1 MPPRTRRPAQTV
13 AEQHAEW
20 LGLLRPDGPFLAL
33 PVLVEALPQGLDV
46 VPAETRDE
54 IRQAWGQVQ
63 EDPDLLLP
71 GWYDRVLRNLLGIPF
86 NALVQG
92 STIKEL
98 YHRARP
104 DFVAYGPS
112 PAGRAMRLFIYKH
125 PWDEQLTRG
134 HGDQPSPVEQAAA
147 LCRETGV
154 PLALV
159 TNGRFWILVH
169 ARPGEAMSSAVFDAD
184 LWMEEPVLLRA
195 FATLLGARRS
205 LAPAER
211 PDGTPS
217 DGLSSLF
224 ARSAQAQAQVT
235 DTLGR
240 QVWQAVE
247 LLVGEL
253 ARLDRESGG
262 TLLADVA
269 ERDIYRAALIVLMRL
284 VFLLYAEEQELLPT
298 DELYRLSYGVASLY
312 DRLSKER
319 DQQGEEVADRR
330 SAAWYR
336 LLALFRAVHGGSEHP
351 DLRIP
356 AYGGSLFD
364 PSGFEWL
371 ASAPVTDRVVHEVL
385 DALLILRHKRGKA
398 AAERLSYK
406 GLDVEQ
412 IGHVYEGLL
421 EFSCLKVDE
430 PYVGLIGRD
439 RPELPLR
446 LLEEEYAKGTASFLD
461 WLKIKCGATSKQL
474 EKALA
479 KVPDTEQAAALH
491 AACDNDEEL
500 AGRIRP
506 FFGLLRPDLRRDPT
520 VYPAKSVLF
529 TQVGDRRATGTHYTP
544 KSLAQEIVQHTL
556 APLCHRPGPA
566 EGAPED
572 EWRVKP
578 AAELLEL
585 KVCDPAMGSGAFLV
599 SACRYI
605 AERIVDAW
613 KRDGVPEDVL
623 DLLGPDHD
631 RDDLLLFAKRRTA
644 ASCIYGVDR
653 DDMAV
658 ELAKL
663 SLWIETLA
671 KDKPF
676 SFLDH
681 ALRHGDS
688 LVGLIDEAQVTSFH
702 LDPKRGR
709 EINARFGNIID
720 DLVPMLTRAQELREE
735 IEAFPADDIERVA
748 EKRGKLAEAERL
760 TGSLRLA
767 ADAVAAAALSTAGR
781 PEDVLDA
788 RLRDL
793 ADEVQAALG
802 GGRGKQPDDFAR
814 EPASSPVEALLHD
827 KLESW
832 LKGTRKTSVKPFHWS
847 LEFPEVM
854 RRGGF
859 SAVVGN
865 PPFIGGQR
873 LTGAMGTD
881 MREYLVQHIGGGQ
894 RGSADL
900 CAYFYLRDLSIT
912 NNGRVG
918 IIATNTLA
926 QGDTR
931 EVGLAQ
937 ARDKG
942 WDIYRA
948 EKSQPWPGTASLE
961 VSLVWTGRPA
971 PEEKLI
977 LDGRQVV
984 GITSSLDPQSRVVG
998 DPYRLA
1004 ANADQ
1009 AFQGSNVLG
1018 KGFLLEPEKAQE
1030 LINKDSRN
1038 KDVLFPYMGGED
1050 LNSRWDLSAP
1060 RWVINFH
1067 DWDEEKARTYPDCFE
1082 IVERE
1087 VKPFREKNNDR
1098 RRREIWWQFTR
1109 PTVDLYEA
1117 IAPLGRVLAFARVS
1131 RTGLPV
1137 FVPVGAVM
1145 SEQTVVIATDR
1156 DAYLALLSS
1165 SMHYFWWTVKGN
1177 STMRTDSRYT
1187 PSDGFETFAQPT
1199 LIERMDDAGNRLES
1213 IRSQIMLQ
1221 ARVGLTEIYGRVH
1234 DVHVSSREVSNLRQ
1248 AHIEVDEAVR
1258 ESYALD
1264 EELEPAIR
1272 EAEALV
1278 TSGSLPSWREIE
1290 LKHGFYETGQGV
1302 RFTISPQARDLVL
1315 DKLLVLNHYRYRQ
1328 EVAQGLHKRKGS
1340 RKKGSVAEGRLSGS
1354 AVDALLATEDP
1365 SAAEPAFDGL
1375 FAPPDALF

>member
-13 AEQHAEW
+13 PEQHAEW

-33 PVLVEALPQGLDV
+33 PVLVEVLPQGLET

-63 EDPDLLLP
+63 DDPDLLLP
-71 GWYDRVLRNLLGIPF
+71 GWYDRVLRTLLGIKF

-92 STIKEL
+92 STIAEL
-98 YHRARP
+98 YGRARP
-104 DFVAYGPS
+104 DLVAYGPS

-125 PWDEQLTRG
+125 PWDEHLTRG
-134 HGDQPSPVEQAAA
+134 RGDRPSPVERAAA
-147 LCRETGV
+147 LCRDTGV

-169 ARPGEAMSSAVFDAD
+169 ARPGEATSTAVFDAD
-184 LWMEEPVLLRA
+184 LWLEEPVLLRA

-217 DGLSSLF
+217 DGLASLF

-240 QVWQAVE
+240 QVRQAVE

-298 DELYRLSYGVASLY
+298 DELYRLSYGVAALY
-312 DRLSKER
+312 DRLSTER
-319 DQQGEEVADRR
+319 DQHGEEVGDRR

-364 PSGFEWL
+364 PSEFEWL

-430 PYVGLIGRD
+430 PYVGLLGRNE
-439 RPELPLR
+439 PELPLR
-446 LLEEEYAKGTASFLD
+446 RLEAAHAKGAASFLV
-461 WLKIKCGATSKQL
+461 WLKDECGATPKQL

-479 KVPDTEQAAALH
+479 KAPDTVQAAALH

-506 FFGLLRPDLRRDPT
+506 FFGLLRPDLRGDPT

-572 EWRVKP
+572 EWQPKP
-578 AAELLEL
+578 AAELLAL
-585 KVCDPAMGSGAFLV
+585 KICDPAMGSGAFLV

-605 AERIVDAW
+605 AERVVDAW
-613 KRDGVPEDVL
+613 ERDGVPGDVL

-631 RDDLLLFAKRRTA
+631 REDLLVFAKRRTA
-644 ASCIYGVDR
+644 ASCMYGVDR

-663 SLWIETLA
+663 SMWIETLA

-688 LVGLIDEAQVTSFH
+688 LVGLIDEAQVLAFH
-702 LDPKRGR
+702 LDPQRGGMV
-709 EINARFGNIID
+709 NARIGNIME
-720 DLVPMLTRAQELREE
+720 DLAPMLTRAQELREE
-735 IEAFPADDIERVA
+735 IEAFSADDIERVA
-748 EKRGKLAEAERL
+748 EKGRKLAEAERL
-760 TGSLRLA
+760 TESLRLA
-767 ADAVAAAALSTAGR
+767 ADSVTAAALSTAGC
-781 PEDVLDA
+781 PEDVLDK
-788 RLRDL
+788 RLGDL
-793 ADEVQAALG
+793 ADEL
-802 GGRGKQPDDFAR
+802 QPVLQVERAEQTKDLAR
-814 EPASSPVEALLHD
+814 EAVSSPLEEQLRG

-832 LKGTRKTSVKPFHWS
+832 LKGTRKEPVRPFHWS

-881 MREYLVQHIGGGQ
+881 MREYLVHHIGGGR

-900 CAYFYLRDLSIT
+900 CAYFYLRDLAIT

-961 VSLVWTGRPA
+961 VSLVWTGHPKA
-971 PEEKLI
+971 DEKPI
-977 LDGRQVV
+977 LDGREVI

-998 DPYRLA
+998 DPFRLA

-1009 AFQGSNVLG
+1009 SFQGSNILG
-1018 KGFLLEPEKAQE
+1018 KGFLLDPEVAQE
-1030 LINKDSRN
+1030 LIDKDPRN
-1038 KDVLFPYMGGED
+1038 KDVLFPCLGGED

-1067 DWDEEKARTYPDCFE
+1067 DWDEDRARTYPDCFE

-1087 VKPFREKNNDR
+1087 VKPFRSTNNDK
-1098 RRREIWWQFTR
+1098 RRREIWWRFTR
-1109 PTVDLYEA
+1109 PTVELYDKISDLERVIV
-1117 IAPLGRVLAFARVS
+1117 IALVS
-1131 RTGLPV
+1131 RLVMPSFVATGHVLSHKLCV
-1137 FVPVGAVM
+1137 FAMDDPA
-1145 SEQTVVIATDR
+1145 S
-1156 DAYLALLSS
+1156 LALLSS
-1165 SMHYFWWTVKGN
+1165 AWHYHWAWASS
-1177 STMRTDSRYT
+1177 STMKADLNYS
-1187 PSDGFETFAQPT
+1187 PSDVYETFVKPSSTA
-1199 LIERMDDAGNRLES
+1199 RMREAGSELEA
-1213 IRSQIMLQ
+1213 
-1221 ARVGLTEIYGRVH
+1221 ARREVMEKDKVGLTDLYRKLH
-1234 DVHVSSREVSNLRQ
+1234 DVSAHSLGIARLRRS
-1248 AHIEVDEAVR
+1248 HIEVDEAVR
-1258 ESYALD
+1258 EAYAL
-1264 EELEPAIR
+1264 EEEREPAIR
-1272 EAEALV
+1272 EFESRVASE
-1278 TSGSLPSWREIE
+1278 SLPLWRDLE
-1290 LKHGFYETGQGV
+1290 LEHGFHVMRQGTL
-1302 RFTISPQARDLVL
+1302 FTISPLARDVVL
-1315 DKLLVLNHYRYRQ
+1315 DKLLALNHYRYQQ
-1328 EVAQGLHKRKGS
+1328 EVKQGLRRKNGGGKRTSATGGQ
-1340 RKKGSVAEGRLSGS
+1340 RRGAAGDASVEGEEAD
-1354 AVDALLATEDP
+1354 AVEP
-1365 SAAEPAFDGL
+1365 SLDGL
-1375 FAPPDALF
+1375 FPPPGAMF

>member
-1 MPPRTRRPAQTV
+1 MPPRTRRPVQSV
-13 AEQHAEW
+13 PEQHAEW
-20 LGLLRPDGPFLAL
+20 LGLLRPDGPLLAL
-33 PVLVEALPQGLDV
+33 PVLVEALPQGLDT

-54 IRQAWGQVQ
+54 IRQAWTQVQ
-63 EDPDLLLP
+63 DAPDLLLP
-71 GWYDRVLRNLLGIPF
+71 GWYDRVLRTLLGIPF

-92 STIKEL
+92 STIDEL
-98 YHRARP
+98 YRRARP
-104 DFVAYGPS
+104 DLVAYGPS

-125 PWDEQLTRG
+125 SWDEPLTRG
-134 HGDQPSPVEQAAA
+134 RGDRPSPVEQAAA

-169 ARPGEAMSSAVFDAD
+169 ARHKEATSTAVFDAD
-184 LWMEEPVLLRA
+184 LWLEEPLLLRA

-217 DGLSSLF
+217 DGLASLY

-240 QVWQAVE
+240 QVRQAVE

-262 TLLADVA
+262 TLLADVP

-298 DELYRLSYGVASLY
+298 DELYRLSYGVAALY
-312 DRLSKER
+312 DRLSAER
-319 DQQGEEVADRR
+319 DQQGEEVGDRR

-430 PYVGLIGRD
+430 PYVGLMGKLE
-439 RPELPLR
+439 PELPLHR
-446 LLEEEYAKGTASFLD
+446 LEEEHAKGTKSFAA
-461 WLKIKCGATSKQL
+461 WLKDECGATPKQV
-474 EKALA
+474 EKALGT
-479 KVPDTEQAAALH
+479 PPNTEQAAALH

-500 AGRIRP
+500 AARIRP
-506 FFGLLRPDLRRDPT
+506 FFGLLRSDLRGDPT
-520 VYPAKSVLF
+520 VYPAGSVLF

-572 EWRVKP
+572 EWQPKP
-578 AAELLEL
+578 ADELLSL

-605 AERIVDAW
+605 AERVVDAW
-613 KRDGVPEDVL
+613 ERDGVPADVL
-623 DLLGPDHD
+623 DLLGPEHG
-631 RDDLLLFAKRRTA
+631 RDDLLIFAKRRTA
-644 ASCIYGVDR
+644 ASCMYGVDR

-688 LVGLIDEAQVTSFH
+688 LVGLIDEAQVWSFH
-702 LDPKRGR
+702 LDYRRGG
-709 EINARFGNIID
+709 EVNARFGNVMD
-720 DLVPMLTRAQELREE
+720 DLSSVLTQAQELREE
-735 IEAFPADDIERVA
+735 IETFPADDIERVA
-748 EKRGKLAEAERL
+748 EKQRKLAEAERL
-760 TGSLRLA
+760 TEALRLA

-781 PEDVLDA
+781 PADELDA
-788 RLRDL
+788 RLDDL
-793 ADEVQAALG
+793 ADDVQAVLRSERAEQIKDLAREAPPSPLEG
-802 GGRGKQPDDFAR
+802 ELRGKLQ
-814 EPASSPVEALLHD
+814 
-827 KLESW
+827 SW
-832 LKGTRKTSVKPFHWS
+832 LKGTRKAPIKPFHWP

-873 LTGAMGTD
+873 LTGAMGVD
-881 MREYLVQHIGGGQ
+881 MREYLVHHVGGGR

-900 CAYFYLRDLSIT
+900 CAYFYLRDLAVT
-912 NNGRVG
+912 KDGRVG

-942 WDIYRA
+942 WKIYRA

-961 VSLVWTGRPA
+961 VSLVWTGHPG
-971 PEEKLI
+971 PEEKPI
-977 LDGRQVV
+977 LDGREVV
-984 GITSSLDPQSRVVG
+984 GITSSLDPQSRVAG
-998 DPYRLA
+998 DPYRLV
-1004 ANADQ
+1004 ANEGQ
-1009 AFQGSNVLG
+1009 SFIGSYVLG
-1018 KGFLLEPEKAQE
+1018 KGFVLEPEKAQE
-1030 LINKDSRN
+1030 LIDKDPRN
-1038 KDVLFPYMGGED
+1038 KDVLFPYLGGED

-1087 VKPFREKNNDR
+1087 VKPFRAANKR
-1098 RRREIWWQFTR
+1098 KVRRERWWQFAER
-1109 PTVDLYEA
+1109 ANGLYESSEG
-1117 IAPLGRVLAFARVS
+1117 LDRVLVMAMVS
-1131 RTGLPV
+1131 SLVMPSFVKAGQV
-1137 FVPVGAVM
+1137 F
-1145 SEQTVVIATDR
+1145 SHKLCIFSDDR
-1156 DAYLALLSS
+1156 PEMLGLLSS
-1165 SMHYFWWTVKGN
+1165 SWHYHWAWAKS
-1177 STMRTDSRYT
+1177 STMKTDLNYS
-1187 PSDGFETFAQPT
+1187 PSDVYGTFPRPSCSVQIGEAGWE
-1199 LIERMDDAGNRLES
+1199 LENARRVVMERNR
-1213 IRSQIMLQ
+1213 I
-1221 ARVGLTEIYGRVH
+1221 GLTMLYNSMH
-1234 DVHVSSREVSNLRQ
+1234 DSDCCTDVIVRLRR

-1258 ESYALD
+1258 AAYALD
-1264 EELEPAIR
+1264 EEREPGIR
-1272 EAEALV
+1272 EFEAGKA
-1278 TSGSLPSWREIE
+1278 SEPLPSWREIE
-1290 LKHGFYETGQGV
+1290 LDHGFHETRQGV

-1315 DKLLVLNHYRYRQ
+1315 DKLLALNHYRHDQ
-1328 EVAQGLHKRKGS
+1328 ENVQGVRSKKKARKRAGAAD
-1340 RKKGSVAEGRLSGS
+1340 GWLSGA
-1354 AVDALLATEDP
+1354 AVE
-1365 SAAEPAFDGL
+1365 SGAAGAEESSFEGL
-1375 FAPPDALF
+1375 FPPPGALF

>member
-1 MPPRTRRPAQTV
+1 MPPRTRRPVQSV
-13 AEQHAEW
+13 PDQHAEW

-33 PVLVEALPQGLDV
+33 PVLVEALPQGLDT

-54 IRQAWGQVQ
+54 IRQAWNQVQ
-63 EDPDLLLP
+63 DDPDLLLP
-71 GWYDRVLRNLLGIPF
+71 GWYDRVLRTLLGIPF

-92 STIKEL
+92 STIEEL
-98 YHRARP
+98 YRRARP

-125 PWDEQLTRG
+125 PWDEPLTRG
-134 HGDQPSPVEQAAA
+134 RGDRLSPVEQAAA

-169 ARPGEAMSSAVFDAD
+169 ARHKEATSTAVFDAD
-184 LWMEEPVLLRA
+184 LWLEEPLLLRA
-195 FATLLGARRS
+195 FTTLLGARRS

-217 DGLSSLF
+217 DGLASLF

-240 QVWQAVE
+240 QVRQAVE

-262 TLLADVA
+262 TLLADVT

-298 DELYRLSYGVASLY
+298 DELYRLSYGVAALY
-312 DRLSKER
+312 DRLSAER
-319 DQQGEEVADRR
+319 DQQGEEVGDRR

-364 PSGFEWL
+364 PSGHEWL
-371 ASAPVTDRVVHEVL
+371 AEAPVTDRVVHEVL

-430 PYVGLIGRD
+430 PYVGLTGKLE
-439 RPELPLR
+439 PELPLR
-446 LLEEEYAKGTASFLD
+446 RLEEEHAKGTESFLA
-461 WLKIKCGATSKQL
+461 WLKDECGATPKQV
-474 EKALA
+474 EKSLGTA
-479 KVPDTEQAAALH
+479 PNTEQAAALH

-506 FFGLLRPDLRRDPT
+506 FFGLLRPDLRGDPT
-520 VYPAKSVLF
+520 VYPAGSVLF

-572 EWRVKP
+572 EWRPKP
-578 AAELLEL
+578 ADELLSL

-605 AERIVDAW
+605 AERVVDAW
-613 KRDGVPEDVL
+613 ERDGVPEDVL
-623 DLLGPDHD
+623 DLLGPEHD
-631 RDDLLLFAKRRTA
+631 RDDLLIFAKRRTA
-644 ASCIYGVDR
+644 ASCMYGVDR

-688 LVGLIDEAQVTSFH
+688 LVGLIDEAQVWSFH
-702 LDPKRGR
+702 LDPGWGGSV
-709 EINARFGNIID
+709 NARFGSVMD
-720 DLVPMLTRAQELREE
+720 DLSSVLTQAQELREE
-735 IEAFPADDIERVA
+735 IETFPADDIERVA
-748 EKRGKLAEAERL
+748 EKQRKLAEAERL
-760 TGSLRLA
+760 TEALRLA

-781 PEDVLDA
+781 PLDELDA
-788 RLRDL
+788 RLDDL
-793 ADEVQAALG
+793 ANDVQAVLRSERVEQIKDLAREAPPSPLEG
-802 GGRGKQPDDFAR
+802 ELRGK
-814 EPASSPVEALLHD
+814 LH
-827 KLESW
+827 SW
-832 LKGTRKTSVKPFHWS
+832 LKGTRKAPVKPFHWP

-873 LTGAMGTD
+873 LTGAMGVD
-881 MREYLVQHIGGGQ
+881 MREYLVHHIGGGR

-900 CAYFYLRDLSIT
+900 CAYFYLRDLAIT
-912 NNGRVG
+912 KDGRVG

-942 WDIYRA
+942 WKIYRA

-961 VSLVWTGRPA
+961 VSLVWTGHPGE
-971 PEEKLI
+971 EEKPI
-977 LDGRQVV
+977 LDGREVV
-984 GITSSLDPQSRVVG
+984 GITSSLDPQSRVTG
-998 DPYRLA
+998 DPYRLV
-1004 ANADQ
+1004 ANEGQ
-1009 AFQGSNVLG
+1009 SFQGSIVLG
-1018 KGFLLEPEKAQE
+1018 KGFVLEPEKAQE
-1030 LINKDSRN
+1030 LIAKDPRN

-1050 LNSRWDLSAP
+1050 INSRWDLSAP

-1067 DWDEEKARTYPDCFE
+1067 DWDEGRARTYRDCFE
-1082 IVERE
+1082 IVERQ
-1087 VKPFREKNNDR
+1087 VKPFRAQNKRKVRRERWWQFAERAVGLHEISKDFDRVLVIARVSSTAAPTFVNNDR
-1098 RRREIWWQFTR
+1098 
-1109 PTVDLYEA
+1109 
-1117 IAPLGRVLAFARVS
+1117 VLNEKVV
-1131 RTGLPV
+1131 V
-1137 FVPVGAVM
+1137 F
-1145 SEQTVVIATDR
+1145 ATDKSE
-1156 DAYLALLSS
+1156 DLALLSS
-1165 SMHYFWWTVKGN
+1165 SLHIQWAWEYSGRLKA
-1177 STMRTDSRYT
+1177 DLQYA
-1187 PSDGFETFAQPT
+1187 PSDCFDTFPRPT
-1199 LIERMDDAGNRLES
+1199 STAEMS
-1213 IRSQIMLQ
+1213 
-1221 ARVGLTEIYGRVH
+1221 RVGGEIDTARQSLMERGKIGLTVLYNRFNDPVCRDSGIVELRRI
-1234 DVHVSSREVSNLRQ
+1234 HVK
-1248 AHIEVDEAVR
+1248 IDEAVR
-1258 ESYALD
+1258 EAYALD
-1264 EELEPAIR
+1264 EEREPAIR
-1272 EAEALV
+1272 EFEVEKASEP
-1278 TSGSLPSWREIE
+1278 LPSWRDIE
-1290 LKHGFYETGQGV
+1290 LDHGFHETRQGI

-1315 DKLLVLNHYRYRQ
+1315 DKLLALNRYRQ
-1328 EVAQGLHKRKGS
+1328 KQETDQGARSKKKS
-1340 RKKGSVAEGRLSGS
+1340 RKKA
-1354 AVDALLATEDP
+1354 
-1365 SAAEPAFDGL
+1365 SAADERLGGAAGEDRAAGAEESSIEGL
-1375 FAPPDALF
+1375 FPPPGALF

>member
-1 MPPRTRRPAQTV
+1 MPPRTRLPSQTV

-20 LGLLRPDGPFLAL
+20 LTLLRPDGPFLAL
-33 PVLVEALPQGLDV
+33 PVIVEALPQGLET
-46 VPAETRDE
+46 VPTETRDE
-54 IRQAWGQVQ
+54 IRQAWAQVQ
-63 EDPDLLLP
+63 DGPDLLLP
-71 GWYDRVLRNLLGIPF
+71 SWYDRILRTLLGIPF

-92 STIKEL
+92 STIETL
-98 YHRARP
+98 YRRARP
-104 DFVAYGPS
+104 DLVAYGPS
-112 PAGRAMRLFIYKH
+112 PNGRAMRLFIYKH
-125 PWDEQLTRG
+125 PWDEHLTRG
-134 HGDQPSPVEQAAA
+134 RGDRPSPVEQAAT

-169 ARPGEAMSSAVFDAD
+169 ARPGEATSTAVFDAD
-184 LWMEEPVLLRA
+184 LWLEEPTLLRA
-195 FATLLGARRS
+195 FTTLLGARRA

-217 DGLSSLF
+217 DGLASLF
-224 ARSAQAQAQVT
+224 ARSAQAQTQVT

-240 QVWQAVE
+240 QVRQAVE

-262 TLLADVA
+262 ALLADVA

-298 DELYRLSYGVASLY
+298 DELYQLSYGVAALY
-312 DRLSKER
+312 DRLARER
-319 DQQGEEVADRR
+319 DQQGEEVGDRR

-351 DLRIP
+351 DLRVP

-364 PSGFEWL
+364 PAGFEWL
-371 ASAPVTDRVVHEVL
+371 ASAPVTDRVVHQVL

-439 RPELPLR
+439 EPELPLH
-446 LLEEEYAKGTASFLD
+446 LLEEEHAKGATSFLA
-461 WLKIKCGATSKQL
+461 WLKDKCGATPKQL

-479 KVPDTEQAAALH
+479 KTPDTVQAAALH

-506 FFGLLRPDLRRDPT
+506 FLGLLRPDLRGDPT
-520 VYPAKSVLF
+520 VYPPKSVLF

-572 EWRVKP
+572 EWQPKP

-585 KVCDPAMGSGAFLV
+585 KICDPAMGSGAFLV

-605 AERIVDAW
+605 AERVVDAW
-613 KRDGVPEDVL
+613 ERDGVPADVL

-631 RDDLLLFAKRRTA
+631 REDLLLFAKRRTA
-644 ASCIYGVDR
+644 ASCVYGVDR

-671 KDKPF
+671 KNKPF

-688 LVGLIDEAQVTSFH
+688 LVGLIDEAQVWTFH
-702 LDPKRGR
+702 LDPQRGR
-709 EINARFGNIID
+709 SINARFETIID
-720 DLVPMLTRAQELREE
+720 DLEPMLTRAQELREE
-735 IEAFPADDIERVA
+735 IEAFPADDIERIT
-748 EKRGKLAEAERL
+748 EKQRKLAEAERL
-760 TGSLRLA
+760 TESLRLA
-767 ADAVAAAALSTAGR
+767 ADTVVAAALSTAGR
-781 PEDVLDA
+781 PEDELDD
-788 RLRDL
+788 RLLGL
-793 ADEVQAALG
+793 ADDVQAVLG
-802 GGRGKQPDDFAR
+802 AERPEGTKEFAR
-814 EPASSPVEALLHD
+814 ESTPSV
-827 KLESW
+827 LEKQLRDTLENW
-832 LKGTRKTSVKPFHWS
+832 LKGTRKAPVKPFHWP

-859 SAVVGN
+859 TAVVGN

-873 LTGAMGTD
+873 LTGAMGVD
-881 MREYLVQHIGGGQ
+881 MREYFVHHIGGGR

-900 CAYFYLRDLSIT
+900 CAYFYLRDLAIT

-961 VSLVWTGRPA
+961 VSLVWTGHPKADERP
-971 PEEKLI
+971 I
-977 LDGRQVV
+977 LDGRQVA
-984 GITSSLDPQSRVVG
+984 GITSSLDPKSRVVG

-1004 ANADQ
+1004 ANAGQ
-1009 AFQGSNVLG
+1009 SFIGSYVLG
-1018 KGFLLEPEKAQE
+1018 KGFILEPEEAQA
-1030 LINKDSRN
+1030 LIDKDPRN
-1038 KDVLFPYMGGED
+1038 RDVLFPYMGGED

-1082 IVERE
+1082 IVERK
-1087 VKPFREKNNDR
+1087 VKPFRAKNSDR
-1098 RRREIWWQFTR
+1098 RRREIWWRFTR
-1109 PTVDLYEA
+1109 PTVELYDKISDLQ
-1117 IAPLGRVLAFARVS
+1117 RVLVIALVS
-1131 RTGLPV
+1131 RLVMPTFVSTGHVLSHKLGV
-1137 FVPVGAVM
+1137 FAV
-1145 SEQTVVIATDR
+1145 EDR
-1156 DAYLALLSS
+1156 ASLALLSS
-1165 SMHYFWWTVKGN
+1165 AYHYHWAWASS
-1177 STMRTDSRYT
+1177 STMKADLNYS
-1187 PSDGFETFAQPT
+1187 PSDVYESFAMPSST
-1199 LIERMDDAGNRLES
+1199 IHMEEVGCELES
-1213 IRSQIMLQ
+1213 
-1221 ARVGLTEIYGRVH
+1221 ARREVMHQDRIGLTALYNKLHDAAVH
-1234 DVHVSSREVSNLRQ
+1234 SPRIARLRQ
-1248 AHIEVDEAVR
+1248 AHIKVDEAVR
-1258 ESYALD
+1258 EAYALD
-1264 EELEPAIR
+1264 EEREPAICEF
-1272 EAEALV
+1272 EARVASEE
-1278 TSGSLPSWREIE
+1278 LPSWRAIE
-1290 LKHGFYETGQGV
+1290 LDHGFHQTRQGV
-1302 RFTISPQARDLVL
+1302 RFTISPQARDIVL
-1315 DKLLVLNHYRYRQ
+1315 DKLLALNHYRYQQ
-1328 EVAQGLHKRKGS
+1328 EARQGLHDKKRS
-1340 RKKGSVAEGRLSGS
+1340 RKQV
-1354 AVDALLATEDP
+1354 
-1365 SAAEPAFDGL
+1365 SAAEGKPQGTAVDTSMESREAGAEESSFDGL

>member
-1 MPPRTRRPAQTV
+1 MPPRARRPAQTV
-13 AEQHAEW
+13 PEQHAEW

-33 PVLVEALPQGLDV
+33 PVLVEALPQGLDA

-54 IRQAWGQVQ
+54 IRQAWNQVQ
-63 EDPDLLLP
+63 DDPDLLLP
-71 GWYDRVLRNLLGIPF
+71 GWFDRVLRTLLGIPF

-92 STIKEL
+92 STIEAL
-98 YHRARP
+98 YRRARP
-104 DFVAYGPS
+104 DLVAYGPS
-112 PAGRAMRLFIYKH
+112 PDGRAMRLFIYKH
-125 PWDEQLTRG
+125 PWDEHLTRG
-134 HGDQPSPVEQAAA
+134 HGDRPSPVEQAAA

-169 ARPGEAMSSAVFDAD
+169 ARPGEAMSTAVFDAD
-184 LWMEEPVLLRA
+184 LWLEEPVLLRA

-217 DGLSSLF
+217 DGLTSLF

-240 QVWQAVE
+240 QVRQAVE

-262 TLLADVA
+262 TLLADVP

-298 DELYRLSYGVASLY
+298 DELYRLSYGVAALY
-312 DRLSKER
+312 DRLSAER
-319 DQQGEEVADRR
+319 DRQGEEVGDRR

-336 LLALFRAVHGGSEHP
+336 LLALFRAVHAGSEHP

-364 PSGFEWL
+364 PAGFEWL
-371 ASAPVTDRVVHEVL
+371 ASAPVTDRVIHEVL
-385 DALLILRHKRGKA
+385 DALLVLRHKRGKA

-430 PYVGLIGRD
+430 PYVGLMGRNE
-439 RPELPLR
+439 PELPLR
-446 LLEEEYAKGTASFLD
+446 RLEEEHAKGPASFLA
-461 WLKIKCGATSKQL
+461 WLKDECGATPKQL

-479 KVPDTEQAAALH
+479 KAPGTEQTAALH

-500 AGRIRP
+500 AARIRP
-506 FFGLLRPDLRRDPT
+506 FFGLLRPDLRGDPT

-544 KSLAQEIVQHTL
+544 KSLAQEIVRHTL

-578 AAELLEL
+578 ADELLEL

-605 AERIVDAW
+605 AERVVDAW
-613 KRDGVPEDVL
+613 ERDGVPGDVL
-623 DLLGPDHD
+623 DLLSPDHD

-644 ASCIYGVDR
+644 ASCMYGVDR

-688 LVGLIDEAQVTSFH
+688 LVGLIDEVQIKSFH
-702 LDPKRGR
+702 LDPKRGSWG
-709 EINARFGNIID
+709 NARFGNVMD
-720 DLVPMLTRAQELREE
+720 DLVPLLTRAQELREE
-735 IEAFPADDIERVA
+735 IEAFSADDIERVA
-748 EKRGKLAEAERL
+748 EKGRKLAEAERL
-760 TGSLRLA
+760 TESLRLA
-767 ADAVAAAALSTAGR
+767 ADTVTAAALSTAGR

-788 RLRDL
+788 RLREL
-793 ADEVQAALG
+793 ADEVRGVLG
-802 GGRGKQPDDFAR
+802 GEDTEWAKGAAREAATSPLEEQLRGK
-814 EPASSPVEALLHD
+814 LG
-827 KLESW
+827 SW
-832 LKGTRKTSVKPFHWS
+832 LKGMRKAPIKPFHWT

-873 LTGAMGTD
+873 LTGAMGVD
-881 MREYLVQHIGGGQ
+881 MREYLVHHIGGGR

-900 CAYFYLRDLSIT
+900 CAYFYLRDLAIT

-942 WDIYRA
+942 WKIYRA

-961 VSLVWTGRPA
+961 VSLVWTGHPG
-971 PEEKLI
+971 ESEKPI
-977 LDGRQVV
+977 LDGREVV

-998 DPYRLA
+998 DPYRLV
-1004 ANADQ
+1004 ANEGQ
-1009 AFQGSNVLG
+1009 SFQGSIVLG
-1018 KGFLLEPEKAQE
+1018 KGFVLEPEKAQE
-1030 LINKDSRN
+1030 LIDKDPRN
-1038 KDVLFPYMGGED
+1038 KDVLFPYLGGED

-1087 VKPFREKNNDR
+1087 VKPQRMRQKDAYGQRYWWRFLRVRPELYSAIEDLDR
-1098 RRREIWWQFTR
+1098 VI
-1109 PTVDLYEA
+1109 A
-1117 IAPLGRVLAFARVS
+1117 IARVS
-1131 RTGLPV
+1131 STAMPVLTSTGQIFNEKVVV
-1137 FVPVGAVM
+1137 FPANEM
-1145 SEQTVVIATDR
+1145 KD
-1156 DAYLALLSS
+1156 LALLCSS
-1165 SMHYFWWTVKGN
+1165 FHLKWAWEHSGTLKSDLQYA
-1177 STMRTDSRYT
+1177 
-1187 PSDGFETFAQPT
+1187 PSDCFDTFPMVQSV
-1199 LIERMDDAGNRLES
+1199 GRLE
-1213 IRSQIMLQ
+1213 RAGQELYLARQ
-1221 ARVGLTEIYGRVH
+1221 AVIEQRRVGLTALYNKLH
-1234 DVHVSSREVSNLRQ
+1234 DEGDGDPGLARLRQ
-1248 AHIEVDEAVR
+1248 AHFEVDEAVR
-1258 ESYALD
+1258 EAYALD
-1264 EELEPAIR
+1264 EERDPAIR
-1272 EAEALV
+1272 EFEARV
-1278 TSGSLPSWREIE
+1278 ASEPLPSWREIE
-1290 LKHGFYETGQGV
+1290 LDHGFHETRQGV
-1302 RFTISPQARDLVL
+1302 RFTISPAARDLVL
-1315 DKLLVLNHYRYRQ
+1315 DKLLALNHYRYKR
-1328 EVAQGLHKRKGS
+1328 EAEQGLHS
-1340 RKKGSVAEGRLSGS
+1340 RKKTRKKVGSAEGRPGVTS
-1354 AVDALLATEDP
+1354 VDASVKGAES
-1365 SAAEPAFDGL
+1365 SAEEFSFDGL
-1375 FAPPDALF
+1375 FTPPDALF